1 MYLALPMSMLLFKA
15 WTIPG
20 KLGGIENKSAP
31 NAARLKPWKYL
42 YKEKSRE
49 RGRSGGRRD
58 LRSEDTHWY
67 RPEKSYRSGTEYLPF
82 LTRKKSAARIAAM
95 GERTTAGPE
104 TVSGGLRTVRAH
116 GLTRVGSHEGDE

>member
-15 WTIPG
+15 CTIPG

-42 YKEKSRE
+42 YKETIMSEAVRAVE
-49 RGRSGGRRD
+49 GF
-58 LRSEDTHWY
+58 LRSEETHWY

-82 LTRKKSAARIAAM
+82 LTRKKSAARIAAI

-104 TVSGGLRTVRAH
+104 NGQRRSPDGASAQTYSSRLP
-116 GLTRVGSHEGDE
+116 